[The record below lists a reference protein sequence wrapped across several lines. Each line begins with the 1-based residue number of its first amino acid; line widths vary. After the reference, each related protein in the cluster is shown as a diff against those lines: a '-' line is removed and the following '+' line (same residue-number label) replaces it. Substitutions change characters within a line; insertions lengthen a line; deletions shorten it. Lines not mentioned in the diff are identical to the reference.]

1 MESLALLVLYILI
14 GFAVV
19 IIAAVTFT
27 ILARIKKVPR
37 VFGWISVS
45 LLGLLTI
52 WTWIAM
58 TDRMGIFLGV
68 PFLVCLALMLVPR
81 NSK

>member
-45 LLGLLTI
+45 LLGLLTV

-68 PFLVCLALMLVPR
+68 PFVVCLALMLVPR
-81 NSK
+81 AER